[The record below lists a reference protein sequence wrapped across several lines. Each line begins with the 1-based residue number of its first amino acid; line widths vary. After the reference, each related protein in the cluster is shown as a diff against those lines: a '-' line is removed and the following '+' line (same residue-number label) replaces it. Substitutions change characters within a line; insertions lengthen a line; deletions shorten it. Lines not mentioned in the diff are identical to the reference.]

1 MTDSPHLPAV
11 VHTHAVPSS
20 LAKRP
25 EVPALLRDA
34 GDAAAFA
41 WDEFFSGTIRNKHT
55 RKAYRKAVTRFLA
68 WLEPTGV
75 PLVRVTPGL
84 VGEYLDTLPL
94 SATSKKVELAALRR
108 FFDLLT
114 VRHVLV
120 LNPALS
126 VRGERVS
133 AVEGLTPRIPPA
145 DARALLQAIDPST
158 VVGLRDRAVLACL
171 VFTAARVG
179 AVAKLTRGSL
189 RADGT
194 HYRLRFQEKGGKV
207 RDIPARA
214 ELEEYLLAYL
224 AAAGLTD
231 AAANTPL
238 FRTAD
243 GKSGRLTAK
252 GMTGGD
258 MWRLMKRRLLAAG
271 LYTHFSPHSFRATVA
286 TNLLEQDV
294 KLEDVQFLLGHA
306 DPRTTRLYDRRQR
319 AVTRNIVERI
329 GV

>member
-1 MTDSPHLPAV
+1 MNPSDLPALPAS
-11 VHTHAVPSS
+11 TPS
-20 LAKRP
+20 L
-25 EVPALLRDA
+25 PALVRDL
-34 GDAAAFA
+34 GPAAAFA
-41 WDEFFSGTIRNKHT
+41 WDEFFSGTIRNRHT
-55 RKAYRKAVTRFLA
+55 RKAYRTAVTRFLA
-68 WLEPTGV
+68 WLGPTGV
-75 PLVRVTPGL
+75 PLVRLTPGM
-84 VGEYLDTLPL
+84 VGDYLDALPL

-108 FFDLLT
+108 FFDVLT

-133 AVEGLTPRIPPA
+133 AVEGLTPLIPPT
-145 DARALLQAIDPST
+145 DARTLLKVIDPST
-158 VVGLRDRAVLACL
+158 LIGLRDRAVLACL

-189 RADGT
+189 RPDGT
-194 HYRLRFQEKGGKV
+194 HYQLRFLEKNGKV
-207 RDIPARA
+207 RDIPVRA
-214 ELEEYLLAYL
+214 ELEDYLLAYL

-231 AAANTPL
+231 AAATTPL

-258 MWRLMKRRLLAAG
+258 IWRLMKRRLLAAG

-319 AVTRNIVERI
+319 QVTRNIVERI